1 MHQAGFTNTVAT
13 MGTALT
19 EDQFRV
25 LDAMRIERAVVAFD
39 GDAAGQRSAEA
50 RGSELARQGQRAG
63 SRGGRGAGAPPTGGA
78 VYVTGLPHDTDPD
91 DPARPAPDPLRGPL
105 REAQPPP

>member
-1 MHQAGFTNTVAT
+1 MHQAGFTNRVAS

-19 EDQFRV
+19 EDQSHV

-50 RGSELARQGQRAG
+50 RGSELARQVQRAG
-63 SRGGRGAGAPPTGGA
+63 SRAGRGAVAARTGVA
-78 VYVTGLPHDTDPD
+78 VYVTVLPNDTDPD
-91 DPARPAPDPLRGPL
+91 DLARPDPHRIRRPLRG
-105 REAQPPP
+105 AQPRP